1 MEIAA
6 RQRASIVVLHRDRC
20 YFGTMTSLLERALRK
35 AARLPEAEQD
45 RIAQVILEE
54 IEDEARWQASFAKSQ
69 DQLAALARAAREEI
83 ARGEV
88 SDDDPST
95 SSK

>member
-1 MEIAA
+1 
-6 RQRASIVVLHRDRC
+6 
-20 YFGTMTSLLERALRK
+20 MTSLLEKALRK

-45 RIAQVILEE
+45 RIARVVLDE

-69 DQLAALARAAREEI
+69 DQLAALASAAREEI
-83 ARGEV
+83 ARGDV

>member
-1 MEIAA
+1 
-6 RQRASIVVLHRDRC
+6 
-20 YFGTMTSLLERALRK
+20 MTSLLEKALRK
-35 AARLPEAEQD
+35 AARLPEAGQD
-45 RIAQVILEE
+45 RIARVVLDE

-69 DQLAALARAAREEI
+69 DQLAALASAAREEI
-83 ARGEV
+83 ARGDV

>member
-1 MEIAA
+1 
-6 RQRASIVVLHRDRC
+6 
-20 YFGTMTSLLERALRK
+20 MTSLLERALRK